1 MTRIPAGKQGLP
13 VHLGQYGRVVHSY
26 LNRKGAIRGKA
37 RICAVSYLNTAPLV
51 WGLIHGPQKNAA
63 EVSFA
68 VPSEC
73 ARRVVAGEADLG
85 IVPVVE
91 MDRHGLHPVSDLGIA
106 CRGEVRSILLFSR
119 CPWTEVE
126 TLAADI
132 GSRTSVEL
140 ARIILKERFG
150 VSPAVRAMPPDLDG
164 MLSAA
169 EAALLIGDAALA
181 VDPQRTG
188 LAWLDLGQ
196 AWFELTGLP
205 MVFAVW
211 AGRPGPSLARLDAVL
226 EGSFSYGQASLDAII
241 ESEAE
246 SRGFS
251 RELVARYFERNVT
264 FRLGGAERAGLEA
277 FLAAAR
283 ALDGGRPAREVIAD
297 DDAERSRRAVPQR

>member
-1 MTRIPAGKQGLP
+1 M
-13 VHLGQYGRVVHSY
+13 VHSY
-26 LNRKGAIRGKA
+26 LSTTGGIRAKP

-51 WGLIHGPQKNAA
+51 WGLLHGPQKGAA

-68 VPSEC
+68 IPSEC
-73 ARRVVAGEADLG
+73 ARRVVGGEADLG
-85 IVPVVE
+85 IVPVIE
-91 MDRHGLHPVSDLGIA
+91 MDRHGLQPVSELCIA

-119 CPWTEVE
+119 RPWAEVKA
-126 TLAADI
+126 LAADI

-140 ARIILKERFG
+140 ARVVLKERLG
-150 VSPAVRAMPPDLDG
+150 VSPSVQAMRPQLG
-164 MLSAA
+164 TMLSAA
-169 EAALLIGDAALA
+169 DAALLIGDAALA
-181 VDPQRTG
+181 VDPERTG
-188 LAWLDLGQ
+188 LEYLDLGQ
-196 AWFELTGLP
+196 AWFGLTGLP

-211 AGRPGPSLARLDAVL
+211 AGRPGAAPAGLDAVL

-241 ESEAE
+241 KSEAE

-264 FRLGGAERAGLEA
+264 FRLGEAERAGLEA

-283 ALDGGRPAREVIAD
+283 ALDGARGAREGIAD

>member
-1 MTRIPAGKQGLP
+1 M
-13 VHLGQYGRVVHSY
+13 VHSY
-26 LNRKGAIRGKA
+26 LSISRRISAKP

-51 WGLIHGPQKNAA
+51 WGLLHGPEKGEA

-73 ARRVVAGEADLG
+73 ARRVVGGEADLG

-91 MDRHGLHPVSDLGIA
+91 MDRHGLQPVSELCIA

-119 CPWTEVE
+119 RPWGEVK
-126 TLAADI
+126 TLAADA

-140 ARIILKERFG
+140 ARVVLQERFG
-150 VSPAVRAMPPDLDG
+150 SSPAVQAMPPHLG
-164 MLSAA
+164 AMLAA
-169 EAALLIGDAALA
+169 ADAALLIGDAALA
-181 VDPQRTG
+181 VDPERTG
-188 LAWLDLGQ
+188 LEYLDLGQ

-205 MVFAVW
+205 MVFALW
-211 AGRPGPSLARLDAVL
+211 AGRPGAGLARLDAVL
-226 EGSFSYGQASLDAII
+226 EGSFSYGRASMDAII

-251 RELVARYFERNVT
+251 RELVARYFDRNVAYR
-264 FRLGGAERAGLEA
+264 FGNAERAGLEA

-283 ALDGGRPAREVIAD
+283 ALDRARGAREGIAD

>member
-1 MTRIPAGKQGLP
+1 M
-13 VHLGQYGRVVHSY
+13 VHSY
-26 LNRKGAIRGKA
+26 LNRTGNIRGRA

-51 WGLIHGPQKNAA
+51 WGLLHGPQKGEA

-68 VPSEC
+68 IPSEC
-73 ARRVVAGEADLG
+73 ARRVVSGEADLG

-91 MDRHGLHPVSDLGIA
+91 MDRHGLQAVSELCIA

-119 CPWTEVE
+119 RPWAEVK

-140 ARIILKERFG
+140 ARVVLKERFG
-150 VSPAVRAMPPDLDG
+150 GSPAVRAMPPDLES

-169 EAALLIGDAALA
+169 DAALLIGDAALA

-188 LAWLDLGQ
+188 LKWLDLGQ
-196 AWFELTGLP
+196 AWLELTGLP

-211 AGRPGPSLARLDAVL
+211 AGTPGTALGGLDEIL

-246 SRGFS
+246 SRGFP
-251 RELVARYFERNVT
+251 RELVARYFERNVA
-264 FRLGGAERAGLEA
+264 FRLGSEERAGMEA

-283 ALDGGRPAREVIAD
+283 ALDGVRGVPEVIAD
-297 DDAERSRRAVPQR
+297 DDTERSRRAVPQR

>member
-1 MTRIPAGKQGLP
+1 M
-13 VHLGQYGRVVHSY
+13 VHSY
-26 LNRKGAIRGKA
+26 LSTGGISSKP

-51 WGLIHGPQKNAA
+51 WGLLHGPQKGAA

-68 VPSEC
+68 IPSEC
-73 ARRVVAGEADLG
+73 ARRVVGGDADLG
-85 IVPVVE
+85 IVPVIE
-91 MDRHGLHPVSDLGIA
+91 MDRHGLQPVSELCIA

-119 CPWTEVE
+119 RPWSEVR

-140 ARIILKERFG
+140 ARVVLKERYG
-150 VSPAVRAMPPDLDG
+150 ASPAVRAMPPELDA
-164 MLSAA
+164 MLETAD
-169 EAALLIGDAALA
+169 AALLIGDAALS
-181 VDPQRTG
+181 VDPERTG
-188 LAWLDLGQ
+188 IEYLDLGR

-211 AGRPGPSLARLDAVL
+211 AGRPGAMAAGLDEVL

-241 ESEAE
+241 ENEAE
-246 SRGFS
+246 TRGFS

-264 FRLGGAERAGLEA
+264 FRLGRAERAGLEA

-283 ALDGGRPAREVIAD
+283 ALDGARSAREGIAN